1 MDRDERDDRAFTG
14 LEAAIVFI
22 ALIVVASVFAY
33 VVVGAG
39 IAASQ
44 KNQEVMHAALEESG
58 SALRPGQVV
67 IAKLD
72 NNEGLLYSVEFD
84 LETATNLAAVD
95 MGGVIYTVAT
105 QETLVTF
112 PPGDSHITLT
122 WRCREDTNDLLEAGE
137 VVTVKLVVNRMRI
150 QRGETF
156 TIGMTTAGGAT
167 ASLTRTIPAGIGK
180 NVFIEL
186 F

>member
-39 IAASQ
+39 IATSQ

-72 NNEGLLYSVEFD
+72 NNEGLLYSVECD

-137 VVTVKLVVNRMRI
+137 VVTVKLMVNKMRI
-150 QRGETF
+150 ERGETF
-156 TIGMTTAGGAT
+156 TVGMTTAEGAT

-180 NVFIEL
+180 DVFTEL

>member
-1 MDRDERDDRAFTG
+1 M
-14 LEAAIVFI
+14 
-22 ALIVVASVFAY
+22 
-33 VVVGAG
+33 
-39 IAASQ
+39 
-44 KNQEVMHAALEESG
+44 G
-58 SALRPGQVV
+58 S
-67 IAKLD
+67 
-72 NNEGLLYSVEFD
+72 
-84 LETATNLAAVD
+84 
-95 MGGVIYTVAT
+95 VIYTVST

-112 PPGDSHITLT
+112 PPGDSVFTLN

-137 VVTVKLVVNRMRI
+137 VVTVKLVANRMRI

>member
-137 VVTVKLVVNRMRI
+137 VVTVKLMVNKMRI
-150 QRGETF
+150 ERGETF
-156 TIGMTTAGGAT
+156 TVGMTTAEGAT

-180 NVFIEL
+180 DVFTEL

>member
-39 IAASQ
+39 IATSQ

-137 VVTVKLVVNRMRI
+137 VVTVKLMVNKMRI
-150 QRGETF
+150 ERGETF
-156 TIGMTTAGGAT
+156 TVGMTTAEGAT
-167 ASLTRTIPAGIGK
+167 ATLTRTIPAGIGK
-180 NVFIEL
+180 DVFTEL

>member
-1 MDRDERDDRAFTG
+1 MNRDERDDRAFTG

-39 IAASQ
+39 IATSQ

-112 PPGDSHITLT
+112 PPGDSRITLT

-137 VVTVKLVVNRMRI
+137 VVTVKLMVNKMRI
-150 QRGETF
+150 ERGETF
-156 TIGMTTAGGAT
+156 TVGMTTAEGAT

-180 NVFIEL
+180 DVFTEL

>member
-137 VVTVKLVVNRMRI
+137 VVTVKLMVNKMRI
-150 QRGETF
+150 ERGETF
-156 TIGMTTAGGAT
+156 TVGMTTAEGAT
-167 ASLTRTIPAGIGK
+167 ATLTRTIPAGIGK
-180 NVFIEL
+180 DVFTEL